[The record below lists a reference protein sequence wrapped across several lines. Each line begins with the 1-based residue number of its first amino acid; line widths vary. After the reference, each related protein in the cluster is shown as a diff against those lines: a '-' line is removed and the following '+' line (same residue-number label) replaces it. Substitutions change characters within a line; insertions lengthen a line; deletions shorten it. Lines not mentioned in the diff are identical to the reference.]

1 MQFYD
6 VIKERKSI
14 KNFKNSPIEKDKLDR
29 ILTATV
35 MSPSWKDNKCFKF
48 ILVDNETQKHELSMA
63 VMNDVNSA
71 SNSIEQA
78 PLVAVVVADPSS
90 SGSIDNKDLYLVDS
104 GIAMEHLVLAC
115 TNEGYGTCWVASL
128 NEDKIKKT
136 LCIPDKYR
144 VVAMSP
150 IGEYSDSD
158 NNQPNKHVTND
169 YICLNKWDSPYSSIH

>member
-14 KNFKNSPIEKDKLDR
+14 KNFKSTPIQKDKLDR
-29 ILTATV
+29 ILTATI

-48 ILVDNETQKHELSMA
+48 ILVDNESQKKELSMA

-71 SNSIEQA
+71 SASITQA
-78 PLVAVVVADPSS
+78 PLVSVVVADPSS

-115 TNEGYGTCWVASL
+115 TNEGYGTCWIASL
-128 NEDKIKKT
+128 DEDKIKRT
-136 LCIPDKYR
+136 LDIPDKYR

-150 IGEYSDSD
+150 IGEYSDYDD
-158 NNQPNKHVTND
+158 NQNNKPATDD
-169 YICLNKWDSPYSSIH
+169 YVCLNKWDSPYTNIH